1 MDTAYQSVKECLK
14 WFYYKALQNLNN
26 NVYARYEVWMELTPA
41 GREKCNMLTC
51 SLKNSGFT
59 DSILC
64 CSCTCITHYLSGSCW
79 SNYPSWFIS

>member
-41 GREKCNMLTC
+41 GREV
-51 SLKNSGFT
+51 
-59 DSILC
+59 
-64 CSCTCITHYLSGSCW
+64 
-79 SNYPSWFIS
+79 

>member
-1 MDTAYQSVKECLK
+1 
-14 WFYYKALQNLNN
+14 
-26 NVYARYEVWMELTPA
+26 MELTPA

-51 SLKNSGFT
+51 SLKNSGFA

-64 CSCTCITHYLSGSCW
+64 CSCTCIAHCLSGSCW